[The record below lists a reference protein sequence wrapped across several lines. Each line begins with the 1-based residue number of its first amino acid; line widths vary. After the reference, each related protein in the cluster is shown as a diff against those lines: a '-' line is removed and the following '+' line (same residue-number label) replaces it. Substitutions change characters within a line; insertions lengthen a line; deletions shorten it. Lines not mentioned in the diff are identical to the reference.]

1 MDAPKEGSSLSG
13 KAYEALI
20 RLWVNPSQVSASG
33 LTLAVPWAI
42 TAILSDSQS
51 GELTGLV
58 LFTAGRL
65 LDILDGKYARFLMK
79 RHRWSSDF
87 DGATFDSHCDK
98 AGIYVPLFLFLYI
111 HSDGDI
117 KSILMI
123 LISVLMGVFDLK
135 STIMRSTNWVKIAQS
150 LRGGHELLVENP
162 AAPITPS
169 NPANT
174 ANGWGKTKAVAQTV
188 WIGILLAHE
197 SMPEGTVVATILLI
211 AATVCSLM
219 SLTKKMQLKNTLLA

>member
-1 MDAPKEGSSLSG
+1 
-13 KAYEALI
+13 
-20 RLWVNPSQVSASG
+20 
-33 LTLAVPWAI
+33 
-42 TAILSDSQS
+42 
-51 GELTGLV
+51 
-58 LFTAGRL
+58 
-65 LDILDGKYARFLMK
+65 MK

-123 LISVLMGVFDLK
+123 LTSVLMGAFDLK

-150 LRGGHELLVENP
+150 LRGGHELLVENQ

-188 WIGILLAHE
+188 
-197 SMPEGTVVATILLI
+197 
-211 AATVCSLM
+211 
-219 SLTKKMQLKNTLLA
+219 